1 MTHLLQHAIAELQKL
16 SDSEQDAMAAVILEE
31 IADEEQWQTAFANSQ
46 DELSRIAEK
55 VREDVRQGRVRDLGI
70 DEL

>member
-16 SDSEQDAMAAVILEE
+16 PDSEQDAMAAVILEE
-31 IADEEQWQTAFANSQ
+31 IADEEQWQSAFANSQ
-46 DELSRIAEK
+46 DELSRVAEK
-55 VREDVRQGRVRDLGI
+55 VREDIRQGRVRDLGI

>member
-1 MTHLLQHAIAELQKL
+1 MTQLLQHAIAELQKL
-16 SDSEQDAMAAVILEE
+16 PGSEQDAIAAIILEE
-31 IADEEQWQTAFANSQ
+31 IADEEHWQSAFANSQ

-55 VREDVRQGRVRDLGI
+55 VREDIRQGRIRDLGI

>member
-16 SDSEQDAMAAVILEE
+16 PDSEQDAMAAVILEE
-31 IADEEQWQTAFANSQ
+31 IADEEQWQSAFANSQ
-46 DELSRIAEK
+46 DELSRVAEK
-55 VREDVRQGRVRDLGI
+55 VREDIRQGRVLDLGI